1 MSGRDSTALVLKELG
16 ETLPSIDEGQLDC
29 LVDELMVPGRRV
41 LVMGVR
47 RMHISLKA
55 WVKRLKH
62 LGIDINYVGDETEMP
77 VRANDLV
84 LIGSSSGESRLPAEI
99 GRIACEKGADVFYVG
114 CTVGSTIDSLASH
127 RLILRGRTK
136 FAGPGEYASKQ
147 PMSTLVEQE
156 LFLLGDIVALEVMG
170 RMGWTEKDVKDR
182 HANLE

>member
-41 LVMGVR
+41 LVMGVG
-47 RMHISLKA
+47 RMLISLKA

-114 CTVGSTIDSLASH
+114 CTPGSTIDSLASH
-127 RLILRGRTK
+127 RLLLRGRTK